1 MFRSKTDSPPEPS
14 VSSEAFVPEPVKTSV
29 DQVRVSILDAIV
41 SGRVRPGDRLPSEL
55 EQARGFRVSRT
66 AVRDALRSLNDMGLI
81 KTVRG
86 RGGGSF
92 VNRMEVA
99 PVERN
104 LKEAVELLLHFD
116 AVGLGEILEAR
127 RALEGTCARLGA
139 RRRPERELA
148 KLTELVERAQGE
160 GLSQEGWLELDVGF
174 HRAVARSAGNR
185 VLTLPLA
192 ALHAIVQ
199 PRLNEAV
206 LPLLCREEV
215 DEQHRSIYE
224 AIRDGVPEAAA
235 AGVDRHLD
243 YLEGLYAQ
251 AGLL

>member
-1 MFRSKTDSPPEPS
+1 MFRSKTDSPPEAT
-14 VSSEAFVPEPVKTSV
+14 VSTEPFVPEPVKTSV

-66 AVRDALRSLNDMGLI
+66 AVRDALRSLADMGLI

-116 AVGLGEILEAR
+116 AIGLSEILEAR
-127 RALEGTCARLGA
+127 RALEGMCARLGA

-148 KLTELVERAQGE
+148 QLGEIVDRAQRD
-160 GLSQEGWLELDVGF
+160 GLSEDGWLELDVGF
-174 HRAVARSAGNR
+174 HRAVAHSAGNR

-199 PRLNEAV
+199 PRLNEAI
-206 LPLLCREEV
+206 LPLLCRAEV
-215 DEQHRSIYE
+215 DEQHRRIYA
-224 AIRDGVPEAAA
+224 AIRDGADDAAVV
-235 AGVDRHLD
+235 GVDHHLD